1 MQQVDG
7 KRQKVEFQKA
17 ERKLKAEST
26 KENKN
31 KTKKAEDKRQ
41 IQNGQNAK
49 DISLMAEH
57 RKQKVDGSRLNKK
70 TIRQKYARSTWRK
83 MEAKNKRMKLGK

>member
-70 TIRQKYARSTWRK
+70 KQSDRSTLEAQGRRRK
-83 MEAKNKRMKLGK
+83 QKIKG